1 MRTAG
6 VRLVVCL
13 DANENIYT
21 QALGKM
27 LTNPEELEM
36 VEAVGSYTG
45 KKISP
50 TYFGV
55 QLPING
61 IWTTSDV
68 AVANA
73 CIMLPAGYGI

>member
-6 VRLVVCL
+6 DRLVVCL
-13 DANENIYT
+13 DANENIYM

-27 LTNPEELEM
+27 LTNPEGLGM
-36 VEAVGSYTG
+36 IEAVGSYTG

-55 QLPING
+55 QLPIDG
-61 IWTTSDV
+61 IWTTLDV
-68 AVANA
+68 VVVNA
-73 CIMLPAGYGI
+73 CIMPARYGI